1 MIAKVLIDNLSAE
14 GLFGEWGLAIHI
26 EYNGHKILLD
36 TGTTGKFAEN
46 ADAMGVNLAEVECGV
61 LSHAHYDHANG
72 MDAFFDRNQRA
83 KFYVRKGS
91 RENCYGKK
99 EGRFHYNGIQKGL
112 LKRHAGRIVY
122 ADGCMEM
129 LPGAWLIPHSSDGLE
144 AIALRSGLYVRRG
157 LRMRPDSF
165 AHEQSLVL
173 ETENGLVIFNS
184 CSHAGPD
191 NIVAEVSRAFPGKEI
206 CAYIGGLHLYRLTE
220 DEVRALAGRIRS
232 AGIRRVI
239 TGHCTGDAAF
249 AVLKQELGDGVE
261 QLRTGMEIEI

>member
-1 MIAKVLIDNLSAE
+1 MLAKVLIDNLAAE
-14 GLFGEWGLAIHI
+14 GLFGEWGLAVYI
-26 EYNGHKILLD
+26 ETNGRKILLD

-46 ADAMGVNLAEVECGV
+46 ADRMGVNLADVEVGV

-72 MDAFFDRNQRA
+72 MDAFFERNHRA

-91 RENCYGKK
+91 KENCYGKK
-99 EGRFHYNGIQKGL
+99 EGKFHYNGIRRGL
-112 LKRHAGRIVY
+112 LRQHAGRIVY
-122 ADGCMEM
+122 AEGNCEI
-129 LPGAWLIPHSSDGLE
+129 LPGVWLIPHSSDGLE
-144 AIALRSGLYVRRG
+144 AIARRSSLYVRRG

-191 NIVAEVSRAFPGKEI
+191 NIVREVKCAFPGKKVH
-206 CAYIGGLHLYRLTE
+206 AYIGGLHLYKLTAE
-220 DEVRALAGRIRS
+220 EVRALADRIRK
-232 AGIRRVI
+232 AGIGRVI

-249 AVLKQELGDGVE
+249 AVLKEELGDGVA
-261 QLRTGMEIEI
+261 QLYTGMEIEI